1 MEKQELYDMC
11 KNIIDL
17 NKQRYVIIKDEIED
31 IIQNHLKYEKQI
43 ERKLDEMLD
52 ILLFYETD
60 DSLRTFKKLCKYYF
74 YINPQVTIDYINYY
88 REPNAPEGV
97 KLKKKKGCKTEIRK
111 DV

>member
-31 IIQNHLKYEKQI
+31 IIRNNISDNMQI

-52 ILLFYETD
+52 ILLFYEAD
-60 DSLRTFKKLCKYYF
+60 DSLLTFRKLCKYYF
-74 YINPQVTIDYINYY
+74 NINPQATVDYINYY
-88 REPNAPEGV
+88 REQNDEEGV
-97 KLKKKKGCKTEIRK
+97 KFGNKVEIK
-111 DV
+111 EKIGL